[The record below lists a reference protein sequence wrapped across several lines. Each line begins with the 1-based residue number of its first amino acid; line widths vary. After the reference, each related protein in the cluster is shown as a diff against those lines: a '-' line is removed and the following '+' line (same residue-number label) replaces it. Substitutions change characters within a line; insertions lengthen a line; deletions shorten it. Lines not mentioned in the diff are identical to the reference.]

1 MDNWH
6 SLPGGVSCI
15 THGPY
20 PAGRPESTHVRAV
33 KVPEFVFR
41 GSLINAGCAVLFI
54 PPKYPQY
61 PSGWPFVIMLMPL
74 YVFCCGGPGARILS
88 YIERARSRQ
97 PASAMH
103 APGPQY
109 AYCAR
114 GPRAGVFSK
123 AARAR
128 APPLT
133 PALWLVVMPAVA
145 MAVADC
151 VMPVADFLFGSKIT
165 LRNGNSEMPLGN
177 TRTQIKNKNNNNNKK
192 QHGRQPH

>member
-74 YVFCCGGPGARILS
+74 YVFCCGGPGAINCSDIKTVAVKGKKL
-88 YIERARSRQ
+88 
-97 PASAMH
+97 
-103 APGPQY
+103 
-109 AYCAR
+109 
-114 GPRAGVFSK
+114 K
-123 AARAR
+123 N
-128 APPLT
+128 
-133 PALWLVVMPAVA
+133 LV
-145 MAVADC
+145 
-151 VMPVADFLFGSKIT
+151 L
-165 LRNGNSEMPLGN
+165 L
-177 TRTQIKNKNNNNNKK
+177 
-192 QHGRQPH
+192 